1 MVRMDTMTTVAMD
14 LPGELEVY
22 RRELR
27 GYAYRMLGSIQDA
40 EDAVQNAML
49 RAWRAYERFD
59 GRSSLR
65 TWIYRILTNVCLDEI
80 AARKRRALP
89 VDLEAGPSRP
99 VIESLGEPRPADTF
113 VEPSLDELVRDPA
126 DVVVARESV
135 RLAFVAALQH
145 LPASQRAVLILRD
158 VLAWPA
164 SEVAGLLEISVA
176 AANSQFQR
184 ARETMRTVQDGSRAA
199 RPNVD
204 RAAEEQVVARYVAAF
219 ERYDMDALATM
230 LAEDAVMSMPP
241 FQLYLSGRED
251 VVAWMFGP
259 GQECEGSRTIPVEVN
274 GAPGFAQYRRDP
286 AGGHAPWGVHAI
298 TVRDDGEGPHV
309 VEETIFLGPEIFA
322 ALGLPA
328 RLDA

>member
-1 MVRMDTMTTVAMD
+1 MDTMTTATID
-14 LPGELEVY
+14 LPVELDAY

-49 RAWRAYERFD
+49 RAWRAYDRFD

-89 VDLEAGPSRP
+89 VDLEAGPSAP
-99 VIESLGEPRPADTF
+99 VFESLGAPQPADTF

-164 SEVAGLLEISVA
+164 AEVAALLEISVA
-176 AANSQFQR
+176 AANSQLQR
-184 ARETMRTVQDGSRAA
+184 ARETMRAVQDGSRAA
-199 RPNVD
+199 RPNAT
-204 RAAEEQVVARYVAAF
+204 RETEEDVVARYVAAF
-219 ERYDMDALATM
+219 ERYDMAALATM

-241 FQLYLSGRED
+241 FRLYLSGRED
-251 VVAWMFGP
+251 MVTWMSGP
-259 GQECEGSRTIPVEVN
+259 GHECAGSRVIPIEVN

-286 AGGHAPWGVHAI
+286 AGGHVPWGVHAI
-298 TVRDDGEGPHV
+298 VVRDDEGV
-309 VEETIFLGPEIFA
+309 GARVAEETVFLGPEIFV

-328 RLDA
+328 RLDS

>member
-1 MVRMDTMTTVAMD
+1 MTTAVAGVSGF
-14 LPGELEVY
+14 PAELDVY

-89 VDLEAGPSRP
+89 VDLESGPSAP
-99 VIESLGEPRPADTF
+99 VISSLGQPRPAETF

-145 LPASQRAVLILRD
+145 LPA
-158 VLAWPA
+158 
-164 SEVAGLLEISVA
+164 
-176 AANSQFQR
+176 
-184 ARETMRTVQDGSRAA
+184 
-199 RPNVD
+199 
-204 RAAEEQVVARYVAAF
+204 
-219 ERYDMDALATM
+219 
-230 LAEDAVMSMPP
+230 
-241 FQLYLSGRED
+241 
-251 VVAWMFGP
+251 
-259 GQECEGSRTIPVEVN
+259 
-274 GAPGFAQYRRDP
+274 
-286 AGGHAPWGVHAI
+286 
-298 TVRDDGEGPHV
+298 
-309 VEETIFLGPEIFA
+309 
-322 ALGLPA
+322 
-328 RLDA
+328 

>member
-1 MVRMDTMTTVAMD
+1 M
-14 LPGELEVY
+14 
-22 RRELR
+22 
-27 GYAYRMLGSIQDA
+27 
-40 EDAVQNAML
+40 
-49 RAWRAYERFD
+49 
-59 GRSSLR
+59 
-65 TWIYRILTNVCLDEI
+65 
-80 AARKRRALP
+80 
-89 VDLEAGPSRP
+89 DLEAGPSRP

-176 AANSQFQR
+176 AANSQLQR